1 MITVRFLR
9 ATAFCIC
16 LFTVAAHAQ
25 VPETQI
31 FERLHGA
38 LNLTPAQ
45 EDGWKMLEQAYAIDP
60 QEMAH
65 HRNAAATMPTLTA
78 PQRVDLSINLMKAD
92 LESLERRGAA
102 LKGFYATLSPQ
113 QQSIFDRQT
122 LPPQQGRY

>member
-1 MITVRFLR
+1 M
-9 ATAFCIC
+9 
-16 LFTVAAHAQ
+16 
-25 VPETQI
+25 

-65 HRNAAATMPTLTA
+65 QRNAAVTMPTLTA

-92 LESLERRGAA
+92 LESLERRGVAWRGVEGILWHVVAA
-102 LKGFYATLSPQ
+102 TTEYLRPGDFAAAAGAILIRSMAICVCCPA
-113 QQSIFDRQT
+113 S
-122 LPPQQGRY
+122 